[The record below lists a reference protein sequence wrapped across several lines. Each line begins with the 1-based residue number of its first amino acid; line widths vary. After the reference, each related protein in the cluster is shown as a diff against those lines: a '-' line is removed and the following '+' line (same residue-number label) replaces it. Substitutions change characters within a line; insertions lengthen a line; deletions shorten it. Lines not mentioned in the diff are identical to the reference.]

1 MTVRGT
7 LMTSHIISTQAQLRT
22 LYAPAGERS
31 LAKEITYLD
40 PHCRRFV
47 SLSPFLVM
55 GSSNALGRQDAT
67 PRGGEPGFV
76 KVQDQHQL
84 LIPDASGNNRL
95 DSLGNILETGRVG
108 LLFML
113 PGVDETLR
121 VNGTAVLSVAPGHL
135 AMFGKAGKPPK
146 LVIVVTVEE
155 AYLHCAKAFMR
166 SGLWD
171 ANRQVDRSVLPS
183 MGEMI
188 RDQSGLDIPAE
199 TQAQMVQRY
208 LNTM

>member
-1 MTVRGT
+1 
-7 LMTSHIISTQAQLRT
+7 MTSYTISTQAQLRS

-31 LAKEITYLD
+31 LAKEITWLD
-40 PHCRRFV
+40 PHCQRFL

-55 GSSNALGRQDAT
+55 GSSNAQGRQDAT

-76 KVQDQHQL
+76 KVPDQHHV

-95 DSLGNILETGRVG
+95 DSLSNILETGRVG
-108 LLFML
+108 LLFMI

-121 VNGTAVLSVAPGHL
+121 INGRAELSVAPAHL
-135 AMFGKAGKPPK
+135 AVFGAAAKPPK

-166 SGLWD
+166 SRLWD
-171 ANRQVDRSVLPS
+171 ATQQVNRNVLPS

-199 TQAQMVQRY
+199 TQDEMIARY
-208 LNTM
+208 RNTL

>member
-1 MTVRGT
+1 
-7 LMTSHIISTQAQLRT
+7 MTSHTISTAAQLRA

-40 PHCRRFV
+40 RHCQRFL
-47 SLSPFLVM
+47 SRSPFLVM
-55 GSSNALGRQDAT
+55 GSSNAQGRQDAT
-67 PRGGEPGFV
+67 PRGGEPGFA
-76 KVQDQHQL
+76 KVQDQHHL

-95 DSLGNILETGRVG
+95 DSLSNILETGRVG

-121 VNGTAVLSVAPGHL
+121 INGTAMLSVAPDHL
-135 AMFGKAGKPPK
+135 ALFAGTDKPPK
-146 LVIVVTVEE
+146 LAIVVTVEE

-166 SGLWD
+166 SRLWD
-171 ANRQVDRSVLPS
+171 PARHLDRSLLPS

-199 TQAQMVQRY
+199 TQEQMLERY
-208 LNTM
+208 RKTL